1 MKTFPMPTGQPS
13 YVKGDL
19 KNIIDFVG
27 PATSKTR
34 FSQIPFGFFN
44 VNVIA
49 PSFLDKP
56 FLPTRMKSSNGIR
69 TIFPIGEWND
79 WYFSE
84 EIINAMKFGYK
95 FEFKEGYLFEKSFL
109 FEEYI
114 NVLYEIKSSV
124 DKDDPWYY
132 ISKLLMNSLYGR
144 FGLNPEGVEV
154 LIMSEEEADEIIKTQ
169 KNVKT

>member
-1 MKTFPMPTGQPS
+1 MLIKILMINLCGVRPSKLGQFKLENVFKEIVFLAPKVYGGITENYKPVGRDINSYDVNSLYPHSMKTFPMPTGQPS

-69 TIFPIGEWND
+69 TIFPIGE
-79 WYFSE
+79 
-84 EIINAMKFGYK
+84 
-95 FEFKEGYLFEKSFL
+95 
-109 FEEYI
+109 
-114 NVLYEIKSSV
+114 
-124 DKDDPWYY
+124 
-132 ISKLLMNSLYGR
+132 
-144 FGLNPEGVEV
+144 
-154 LIMSEEEADEIIKTQ
+154 
-169 KNVKT
+169 